1 MTVNIKGLEYSAK
14 VYNGKAVILIP
25 KLNVGNYTVNV
36 NFNGG
41 INYTQAFLPVTFS
54 VLKQNAKILATSK
67 TSKLV

>member
-54 VLKQNAKILATSK
+54 VL
-67 TSKLV
+67 